1 MSEIKKKNNAYDKLT
16 PQRKALV
23 DMVLKNLENGKGFW
37 EQGWADMGVPV
48 SAATG
53 KRYRGI
59 NNLFLSLIAI
69 ERGYT
74 DNRWATFNQINERG
88 WSFKKDEEGRS
99 RGKDAGVTIE
109 FYELYDK
116 ETKKAFDR
124 STLDGMTESERDEY
138 MQDNV
143 RPMRKYFRVF
153 NGDIIE
159 GIPERE
165 KRIIDPGERV
175 ERAEKLLEHWNDYE
189 SKIVYGGDQAFY
201 RRNSDEIHAPK
212 REAFKNLHEFY
223 GTVFHEIGHSTGHES
238 RLNRDLSGAFG
249 SEKYAT
255 EELRAEL
262 SAMFLEQDL
271 EIAVSEQHIENNSRY
286 IKEWHDEIKENP
298 DVLFTAIADA
308 EKITRFIATKEAE
321 AERMESSEPYAV
333 VEDTDEL
340 GDTVYGIRMT
350 SSYGQTASMLPTD
363 YKDKEKLLAEFDKI
377 KELPAWKDKEFYEVS
392 YEQLQE
398 ISEKRANAE
407 DRRAEREERPMY
419 VLPSVVAARATAQ
432 SKPVDMGTRGVD
444 SLTRMSDIDV
454 VERAK
459 RTHGGEQFEKLYNGK
474 TMFGDEEKDERALM
488 ARLAMFVDGDA
499 EQLMR
504 VFKSSGQYRDE
515 KPNSLYEIM
524 ARQSIERIDRLKGK
538 IAAVPAQESTGKKH
552 FGANAKT

>member
-1 MSEIKKKNNAYDKLT
+1 MSEINEKNNAYDKLT

-23 DMVLKNLENGKGFW
+23 DMVLKNLENGKGIW
-37 EQGWADMGVPV
+37 EQGWANTGVPV

-59 NNLFLSLIAI
+59 NNLFLSLIAMK
-69 ERGYT
+69 RGYT
-74 DNRWATFNQINERG
+74 DNRWATYHQIEERG
-88 WSFKKDEEGRS
+88 WHFKKDEEGKS

-138 MQDNV
+138 MQENV

-165 KRIIDPGERV
+165 KHIIDPSERV
-175 ERAEKLLEHWNDYE
+175 ERAEKLLERWNDYE
-189 SKIVYGGDQAFY
+189 AKIVYGGDSAFY
-201 RRNSDEIHAPK
+201 RRNTDEIHSPK

-223 GTVFHEIGHSTGHES
+223 GTNFHEIGHSTGHEK

-249 SEKYAT
+249 SEKYAL

-262 SAMFLEQDL
+262 SAMFLEQDVG
-271 EIAVSEQHIENNSRY
+271 IAVSEQHIENNSRY

-298 DVLFTAIADA
+298 DALFTAIADA
-308 EKITRFIATKEAE
+308 EKITRYIATKEAE
-321 AERMESSEPYAV
+321 AERMESAEPYAV
-333 VEDTDEL
+333 VEDTDEF
-340 GDTVYGIRMT
+340 GETVYGVRMT
-350 SSYGQTASMLPTD
+350 SGYGQTTSMLPTA
-363 YKDKEKLLAEFDKI
+363 YKDREKLLTEFGKI
-377 KELPAWKDKEFYEVS
+377 KEMPAWKDKEFYEVS
-392 YEQLQE
+392 YEQLQA
-398 ISEKRANAE
+398 ISEKRAQAE
-407 DRRAEREERPMY
+407 SRRAEREERPLY
-419 VLPSVVAARATAQ
+419 VLPSVVAARATAR
-432 SKPVDMGTRGVD
+432 SKPVDMTERGVD

-474 TMFGDEEKDERALM
+474 TLFGNEEKDEQALM
-488 ARLAMFVDGDA
+488 ARLAMFTGGDA

-504 VFKSSGQYRDE
+504 VFKSSGQYREE
-515 KPNSLYEIM
+515 KPNALYERM
-524 ARQSIERIDRLKGK
+524 ARQSIERIDRLKGN
-538 IAAVPAQESTGKKH
+538 IAAVSAQESAGKKH
-552 FGANAKT
+552 FGTNAKV

>member
-1 MSEIKKKNNAYDKLT
+1 MGEIEEKNNAYDKLT

-23 DMVLKNLENGKGFW
+23 DMVLCNLENGKGFW
-37 EQGWADMGVPV
+37 EQGWADMGVPI

-59 NNLFLSLIAI
+59 NNLFLSLIAM

-74 DNRWATFNQINERG
+74 DNRWATFNQINDRG

-165 KRIIDPGERV
+165 KRTIDPSEKV

-189 SKIVYGGDQAFY
+189 AKIVYGGDSAFY
-201 RRNSDEIHAPK
+201 RPSSDEIHAPQ
-212 REAFKNLHEFY
+212 RESFKTLHEFY
-223 GTVFHEIGHSTGHES
+223 GTNFHEIGHSTGHES

-249 SEKYAT
+249 SEKYAL

-262 SAMFLEQDL
+262 AAMFLEQDL
-271 EIAVSEQHIENNSRY
+271 EIAVSEKHIENNSRY
-286 IKEWHDEIKENP
+286 IKEWHDKIKQDP
-298 DVLFTAIADA
+298 DALFTAIADA
-308 EKITRFIATKEAE
+308 DKITRFIATKEME
-321 AERMESSEPYAV
+321 AERMESAEPYAM

-340 GDTVYGIRMT
+340 GNTVYGVRMA
-350 SSYGQTASMLPTD
+350 SSYGQTTAMLPTA
-363 YKDKEKLLAEFDKI
+363 YKDRDEMLAEFNKV

-398 ISEKRANAE
+398 VSEKRAKAE
-407 DRRAEREERPMY
+407 GRRAEREERPMY
-419 VLPSVVAARATAQ
+419 VLPSIIAARATAR
-432 SKPVDMGTRGVD
+432 SKPVDMTERGVE

-459 RTHGGEQFEKLYNGK
+459 RTRGGEQFEKLYNGK
-474 TMFGDEEKDERALM
+474 TMFGNEEKDERALM
-488 ARLAMFVDGDA
+488 ARLAIFCNGDA
-499 EQLMR
+499 EQLLR

-515 KPNSLYEIM
+515 KPNALYAKM
-524 ARQSIERIDRLKGK
+524 ARESIECIDRLKGN
-538 IAAVPAQESTGKKH
+538 IAAVPARESAGKKH
-552 FGANAKT
+552 FGTNAKV

>member
-1 MSEIKKKNNAYDKLT
+1 MSEITEKNNAYEKLT

-23 DMVLKNLENGKGFW
+23 DMILKNLENGKGFW

-53 KRYRGI
+53 KRYRGL

-88 WSFKKDEEGRS
+88 WSFKKDEEGKS

-116 ETKKAFDR
+116 ETKKAFDK
-124 STLDGMTESERDEY
+124 STLDGMTEDERDEY
-138 MQDNV
+138 MQKNV

-165 KRIIDPGERV
+165 KRVIDPSERV

-189 SKIVYGGDQAFY
+189 AKIVYGGDQAFY
-201 RRNSDEIHAPK
+201 RRNTDEIHTPP

-223 GTVFHEIGHSTGHES
+223 GTNFHEIGHSTGHES

-249 SEKYAT
+249 LEKYAL

-262 SAMFLEQDL
+262 AALFLEQDL
-271 EIAVSEQHIENNSRY
+271 EIAVSEKHIENNSRY
-286 IKEWHDEIKENP
+286 IKEWHDEIKANP
-298 DVLFTAIADA
+298 DALFTAIADA
-308 EKITRFIATKEAE
+308 DKITRYIATKEAE
-321 AERMESSEPYAV
+321 AERMENAEPYAV

-340 GDTVYGIRMT
+340 GDKIYQVRIPT
-350 SSYGQTASMLPTD
+350 SFGQTITAVPLAFKSREALM
-363 YKDKEKLLAEFDKI
+363 AEFENFKNA
-377 KELPAWKDKEFYEVS
+377 PAWKDKEFYEVS

-398 ISEKRANAE
+398 ISEKQARAE

-419 VLPSVVAARATAQ
+419 VLPSIIAANASTK
-432 SKPVDMGTRGVD
+432 SKPVDMGKRGLD

-474 TMFGDEEKDERALM
+474 PLFGDEEKDERALM
-488 ARLAMFVDGDA
+488 ARLAMFCNGDE
-499 EQLMR
+499 EQLLR

-515 KPNSLYEIM
+515 KPNSLYEMM

-538 IAAVPAQESTGKKH
+538 IAAVPAQESAGKKH
-552 FGANAKT
+552 FGTNAKV

>member
-1 MSEIKKKNNAYDKLT
+1 MSEINEKNNAYDKLT

-23 DMVLKNLENGKGFW
+23 DMVLKNLENGKGLW

-59 NNLFLSLIAI
+59 NNLFLSLIAM

-74 DNRWATFNQINERG
+74 DNRWATFNQINDRG
-88 WSFKKDEEGRS
+88 WSFKKDEEGKS

-124 STLDGMTESERDEY
+124 STFDGMTESERDEY
-138 MQDNV
+138 MQENM

-165 KRIIDPGERV
+165 RHAIDPSERA

-189 SKIVYGGDQAFY
+189 ARIVYGGDSAFY
-201 RRNSDEIHAPK
+201 RRNTDEIHSPP

-223 GTVFHEIGHSTGHES
+223 GTTFHEIGHSTGHES
-238 RLNRDLSGAFG
+238 RLNRDLSGEFG
-249 SEKYAT
+249 SEKYAL

-262 SAMFLEQDL
+262 SAMFLEQDYS
-271 EIAVSEQHIENNSRY
+271 IAVSEKHIENNSRY

-298 DVLFTAIADA
+298 DALFTAIADA
-308 EKITRFIATKEAE
+308 EKITRYIATKEAE
-321 AERMESSEPYAV
+321 AERMENSEPYSV

-340 GDTVYGIRMT
+340 GETVYGVRIT
-350 SSYGQTASMLPTD
+350 SGYGQTSLMLPTA
-363 YKDKEKLLAEFDKI
+363 YKNREKLLAEFDKI
-377 KELPAWKDKEFYEVS
+377 KEMPAWNDKEFYEVS
-392 YEQLQE
+392 YEQLQA
-398 ISEKRANAE
+398 ISEKRAQAE
-407 DRRAEREERPMY
+407 NRRAEREERPIY
-419 VLPSVVAARATAQ
+419 VLPSIVAARATPR
-432 SKPVDMGTRGVD
+432 SKPVDMTERGVD

-459 RTHGGEQFEKLYNGK
+459 RTHGGEQLEKLYNGK
-474 TMFGDEEKDERALM
+474 TMFGDEEKDEQALM
-488 ARLAMFVDGDA
+488 ARLAMFCNGDE

-504 VFKSSGQYRDE
+504 VFRSSGQYRDE
-515 KPNSLYEIM
+515 KPNALYVRM
-524 ARQSIERIDRLKGK
+524 ARQSIERIDRLKGN
-538 IAAVPAQESTGKKH
+538 IAAVPARESTDKKH
-552 FGANAKT
+552 FGTNTKT

>member
-1 MSEIKKKNNAYDKLT
+1 MSEKKERNSAYDKLT

-23 DMVLKNLENGKGFW
+23 DMVLNNLENGKGFW
-37 EQGWADMGVPV
+37 EQGWADMGIPV

-59 NNLFLSLIAI
+59 NNLFLSLIAM

-88 WSFKKDEEGRS
+88 WSFKKDEEGKS

-138 MQDNV
+138 MENNV

-153 NGDIIE
+153 NGDIID

-165 KRIIDPGERV
+165 RHTIDPSEKV

-189 SKIVYGGDQAFY
+189 AKIVYGGDSAFY
-201 RRNSDEIHAPK
+201 RRNTDEIHAPQ
-212 REAFKNLHEFY
+212 RVAFKNLHEFY

-249 SEKYAT
+249 SEKYAL

-262 SAMFLEQDL
+262 SSMFLEQDYGI
-271 EIAVSEQHIENNSRY
+271 EVSEQHIENNSRY

-298 DVLFTAIADA
+298 DALFTAIADA
-308 EKITRFIATKEAE
+308 EKITRYIAVKESE
-321 AERMESSEPYAV
+321 FEQMESAEPYAIV
-333 VEDTDEL
+333 ADTDEL
-340 GDTVYGIRMT
+340 GNEVYGVRTAMT
-350 SSYGQTASMLPTD
+350 YGQTMLVVP
-363 YKDKEKLLAEFDKI
+363 YLPKEEMQKEFDAM
-377 KELPAWKDKEFYEVS
+377 KELPMWSGKEFYEVT
-392 YEQLQE
+392 YPTLQE
-398 ISEKRANAE
+398 ISEKRARAE
-407 DRRAEREERPMY
+407 DRRAEREDRPMY
-419 VLPSVVAARATAQ
+419 VLPSVVAARATAR
-432 SKPVDMGTRGVD
+432 SKPVDMTERGVD

-459 RTHGGEQFEKLYNGK
+459 RTSGGEQFEKLYNGK
-474 TMFGDEEKDERALM
+474 TMFGDEEKDEKALM
-488 ARLAMFVDGDA
+488 ARLAMFVGGDA

-515 KPNSLYEIM
+515 KPNALYEMM
-524 ARQSIERIDRLKGK
+524 AQQSIERIDRLKGN
-538 IAAVPAQESTGKKH
+538 IAAVPARENADRKH

>member
-1 MSEIKKKNNAYDKLT
+1 MSEKKERNSAYDKLT

-23 DMVLKNLENGKGFW
+23 DMVLNNLENGKGFW
-37 EQGWADMGVPV
+37 EQGWADMGIPV

-59 NNLFLSLIAI
+59 NNLFLSLIAM

-88 WSFKKDEEGRS
+88 WSFKKNEEGKS

-138 MQDNV
+138 MENNV

-153 NGDIIE
+153 NGDIID

-165 KRIIDPGERV
+165 RHTIDPSEKV

-189 SKIVYGGDQAFY
+189 AKIVYGGDSAFY
-201 RRNSDEIHAPK
+201 RRNTDEIHAPQ
-212 REAFKNLHEFY
+212 RVVFKNLHEFY

-249 SEKYAT
+249 SEKYAL

-262 SAMFLEQDL
+262 SSMFLEQDYGI
-271 EIAVSEQHIENNSRY
+271 EVSEQHIENNSRY

-298 DVLFTAIADA
+298 DALFTAIADA
-308 EKITRFIATKEAE
+308 EKITRYIAVKESE
-321 AERMESSEPYAV
+321 FEQMESAEPYAIV
-333 VEDTDEL
+333 ADTDES
-340 GDTVYGIRMT
+340 GNEVYGVRT
-350 SSYGQTASMLPTD
+350 AFVYGQTMLVIP
-363 YKDKEKLLAEFDKI
+363 YLPKEEMQKEFDAM
-377 KELPAWKDKEFYEVS
+377 KELPMWNGKEFYEVT
-392 YEQLQE
+392 YPTLQE
-398 ISEKRANAE
+398 ISEKRARAE
-407 DRRAEREERPMY
+407 DRRAEREDRPMY
-419 VLPSVVAARATAQ
+419 VLPSVVAARATAR
-432 SKPVDMGTRGVD
+432 SKPVDMTERGAD

-459 RTHGGEQFEKLYNGK
+459 RTSGGEQFEKLYNGK
-474 TMFGDEEKDERALM
+474 TMFGDEEKDEKALM
-488 ARLAMFVDGDA
+488 ARLAMFVGGDA

-515 KPNSLYEIM
+515 KDALYEMM
-524 ARQSIERIDRLKGK
+524 ARQSIERIDGYRNN
-538 IAAVPAQESTGKKH
+538 IVAVPAQENAGKKH
-552 FGANAKT
+552 FGTNAKV

>member
-1 MSEIKKKNNAYDKLT
+1 MSEIKEKNNAYDKLT

-23 DMVLKNLENGKGFW
+23 DMVLKNLENGKGLW

-74 DNRWATFNQINERG
+74 DNRWATFNQINDHG

-138 MQDNV
+138 MQENV

-165 KRIIDPGERV
+165 KRVIDPSERV

-189 SKIVYGGDQAFY
+189 SKIVYGGDEAFY
-201 RRNSDEIHAPK
+201 RRNSDEIHSPS

-223 GTVFHEIGHSTGHES
+223 GTNFHEIGHSTGHES

-249 SEKYAT
+249 SEKYAL

-271 EIAVSEQHIENNSRY
+271 EIAVSEKHIENNSRY

-298 DVLFTAIADA
+298 DALFTAIADA
-308 EKITRFIATKEAE
+308 EKITRYIATKEAE
-321 AERMESSEPYAV
+321 AERMERAEPYAV
-333 VEDTDEL
+333 VEDADEL

-350 SSYGQTASMLPTD
+350 SGYGQTTSMLPTAF
-363 YKDKEKLLAEFDKI
+363 KDKEKLLAEFDKI

-398 ISEKRANAE
+398 ISAKRARAE
-407 DRRAEREERPMY
+407 DRRAEREKRPMY
-419 VLPSVVAARATAQ
+419 VLPSVIAARATAR
-432 SKPVDMGTRGVD
+432 SKPVDMSERGVD

-454 VERAK
+454 VERAR
-459 RTHGGEQFEKLYNGK
+459 RTSGGEQFEKLYNGK
-474 TMFGDEEKDERALM
+474 TMFGNEEKDERALM
-488 ARLAMFVDGDA
+488 ARLAMFCNGDA

-515 KPNSLYEIM
+515 KPNSLYEMM
-524 ARQSIERIDRLKGK
+524 ARQSIERIDRLKGN
-538 IAAVPAQESTGKKH
+538 IAAVPAQESAGKKH
-552 FGANAKT
+552 FGTNAKV

>member
-1 MSEIKKKNNAYDKLT
+1 MSEIKEKSNAYDKLT

-124 STLDGMTESERDEY
+124 STLDGMTEIERDEY
-138 MQDNV
+138 MQENV

-165 KRIIDPGERV
+165 KRVIDPSERV
-175 ERAEKLLEHWNDYE
+175 ERAEKLLEYWNDYE
-189 SKIVYGGDQAFY
+189 AQIVYGGDSAFY
-201 RRNSDEIHAPK
+201 RPSSDEIHAPQ

-223 GTVFHEIGHSTGHES
+223 GTTFHEIGHSTGHEL
-238 RLNRDLSGAFG
+238 RLNRDLSGTFG
-249 SEKYAT
+249 SEKYAI

-262 SAMFLEQDL
+262 AAMFLEQDL
-271 EIAVSEQHIENNSRY
+271 EIAVSEKHIENNSRY
-286 IKEWHDEIKENP
+286 IKEWHEKIKENP
-298 DVLFTAIADA
+298 DALFTAIADA
-308 EKITRFIATKEAE
+308 EKITRYIATKEAE
-321 AERMESSEPYAV
+321 AERMENSEPYAI
-333 VEDTDEL
+333 VEDTDEV
-340 GDTVYGIRMT
+340 GDKIYRVRIAT
-350 SSYGQTASMLPTD
+350 SFGQTITAIP
-363 YKDKEKLLAEFDKI
+363 LAFKSRETLMTEFENFKNA
-377 KELPAWKDKEFYEVS
+377 PAWKDKEFYEVS

-398 ISEKRANAE
+398 ISEKRAKAE
-407 DRRAEREERPMY
+407 GRRAEREERPMY
-419 VLPSVVAARATAQ
+419 VLPSIIAARATAR
-432 SKPVDMGTRGVD
+432 SKPVDMSLRGED

-459 RTHGGEQFEKLYNGK
+459 RTRGGEQFTKLYNGK
-474 TMFGDEEKDERALM
+474 TMFGNEEKDERALM
-488 ARLAMFVDGDA
+488 ARLAMFCNGDE

-504 VFKSSGQYRDE
+504 VFRSSGQYRDE
-515 KPNSLYEIM
+515 KPNALYAKM
-524 ARQSIERIDRLKGK
+524 ARESIERIDRLKGN
-538 IAAVPAQESTGKKH
+538 IAVVPARESAGKKH
-552 FGANAKT
+552 IGANAKS

>member
-1 MSEIKKKNNAYDKLT
+1 MSEKKGQSNAYDKLT

-23 DMVLKNLENGKGFW
+23 DMVLKNLENGKGIW
-37 EQGWADMGVPV
+37 EQGWADTGVPV

-74 DNRWATFNQINERG
+74 DNRWATFHQIDDRG

-165 KRIIDPGERV
+165 KREIDPSERV
-175 ERAEKLLEHWNDYE
+175 ERAEKLLEYWNDYE
-189 SKIVYGGDQAFY
+189 SKIVYGGDAAFY
-201 RRNSDEIHAPK
+201 RRSADEIHSPK
-212 REAFKNLHEFY
+212 REAFKNQHEFY
-223 GTVFHEIGHSTGHES
+223 GTNFHEMGHSTGHES
-238 RLNRDLSGAFG
+238 RLNRDLTGAFG
-249 SEKYAT
+249 SEKYAL

-262 SAMFLEQDL
+262 SAMFLEQEVGL
-271 EIAVSEQHIENNSRY
+271 AVSEKHIENNSRY

-298 DVLFTAIADA
+298 DALFTAIADA
-308 EKITRFIATKEAE
+308 DNIVRYIANKEQE
-321 AERMESSEPYAV
+321 YMRMENGEPYTV
-333 VEDTDEL
+333 VEDVDEL
-340 GDTVYGIRMT
+340 GDTVYGVRMT
-350 SSYGQTASMLPTD
+350 SGYGQTTSMLPTA
-363 YKDKEKLLAEFDKI
+363 YKNREELLAEFDKV
-377 KELPAWKDKEFYEVS
+377 KQLPAWQDKEFYEVS
-392 YEQLQE
+392 YEQLQV
-398 ISEKRANAE
+398 ISEKRAKAE
-407 DRRAEREERPMY
+407 ERRAEREERPVY
-419 VLPSVVAARATAQ
+419 ILPSIVAASATAR
-432 SKPVDMGTRGVD
+432 SNPVDMRERGID

-454 VERAK
+454 VESAK
-459 RTHGGEQFEKLYNGK
+459 RTRGGEQFEKLYNGK

-488 ARLAMFVDGDA
+488 ARLAVFCNGDE

-504 VFKSSGQYRDE
+504 VFKSSGQYRGE
-515 KPNSLYEIM
+515 KPNSLYEKM
-524 ARQSIERIDRLKGK
+524 ARQSIERIERLKGK
-538 IAAVPAQESTGKKH
+538 VTVVPARENAGKKH
-552 FGANAKT
+552 VGTNAKV

>member
-1 MSEIKKKNNAYDKLT
+1 MSEIKEKSNAYDKLT

-124 STLDGMTESERDEY
+124 SALDGMTESERDEY
-138 MQDNV
+138 MQENV

-165 KRIIDPGERV
+165 KRVIDPSERV
-175 ERAEKLLEHWNDYE
+175 ERAEKLLEYWNDYE
-189 SKIVYGGDQAFY
+189 AQIVYGGDSAFY
-201 RRNSDEIHAPK
+201 RPSSDEIHAPQ

-223 GTVFHEIGHSTGHES
+223 GTTFHEIGHSTGHEL
-238 RLNRDLSGAFG
+238 RLNRDLSGTFG
-249 SEKYAT
+249 SEKYAI

-262 SAMFLEQDL
+262 AAMFLEQDL
-271 EIAVSEQHIENNSRY
+271 EIAVSEKHIENNSRY
-286 IKEWHDEIKENP
+286 IKEWHEKIKENP
-298 DVLFTAIADA
+298 DALFTAIADA
-308 EKITRFIATKEAE
+308 EKITRYIATKEAE
-321 AERMESSEPYAV
+321 AERMENAEPYAI

-340 GDTVYGIRMT
+340 GDKIYRVRIAT
-350 SSYGQTASMLPTD
+350 SFGQTITAIP
-363 YKDKEKLLAEFDKI
+363 LAFKSRETLMTEFENFKNA
-377 KELPAWKDKEFYEVS
+377 PAWKDKEFYEVS

-398 ISEKRANAE
+398 ISEKRAKAE
-407 DRRAEREERPMY
+407 GRRAEREKRPMY
-419 VLPSVVAARATAQ
+419 VLPSIIAARATAR
-432 SKPVDMGTRGVD
+432 SKPVDMSVRGED

-459 RTHGGEQFEKLYNGK
+459 RTRGGEQFTKLYNGK
-474 TMFGDEEKDERALM
+474 TMFGNEEKDERALM
-488 ARLAMFVDGDA
+488 ARLAMFCNGDE

-504 VFKSSGQYRDE
+504 VFRSSGQYRDE
-515 KPNSLYEIM
+515 KPNALYAKM
-524 ARQSIERIDRLKGK
+524 ARESIERIDRLKGN
-538 IAAVPAQESTGKKH
+538 IAVVPARESAGKKH
-552 FGANAKT
+552 IGANAKT

>member
-1 MSEIKKKNNAYDKLT
+1 MSEIKEKSNAYDKLT

-138 MQDNV
+138 MQENV

-165 KRIIDPGERV
+165 KRVIDPSERV
-175 ERAEKLLEHWNDYE
+175 ERAEKLLEYWNDYE
-189 SKIVYGGDQAFY
+189 AQIVYGGDSAFY
-201 RRNSDEIHAPK
+201 RPSSDEIHAPQ

-223 GTVFHEIGHSTGHES
+223 GTTFHEIGHSTGHEL
-238 RLNRDLSGAFG
+238 RLNRDLSGTFG
-249 SEKYAT
+249 SEKYAI

-262 SAMFLEQDL
+262 AAMFLEQDL
-271 EIAVSEQHIENNSRY
+271 EIAVSEKHIENNSRY
-286 IKEWHDEIKENP
+286 IKEWHEKIKENP
-298 DVLFTAIADA
+298 DALFTAIADA
-308 EKITRFIATKEAE
+308 EKITRYIATKEAE
-321 AERMESSEPYAV
+321 AERMENAEPYAI

-340 GDTVYGIRMT
+340 GDKIYRVRIAT
-350 SSYGQTASMLPTD
+350 SFGQTITAIP
-363 YKDKEKLLAEFDKI
+363 LAFKSRETLMTEFENFKNA
-377 KELPAWKDKEFYEVS
+377 PAWKDKEFYEVS

-398 ISEKRANAE
+398 ISEKRAKAE
-407 DRRAEREERPMY
+407 GRRAEREERPMY
-419 VLPSVVAARATAQ
+419 VLPSIIAARATAR
-432 SKPVDMGTRGVD
+432 SKPIDMSVRGED

-459 RTHGGEQFEKLYNGK
+459 RTRGGEQFTKLYNGK
-474 TMFGDEEKDERALM
+474 TMFGNEEKDERALM
-488 ARLAMFVDGDA
+488 ARLAMFCNGDE

-504 VFKSSGQYRDE
+504 VFRSSGQYRDE
-515 KPNSLYEIM
+515 KPNALYAKM
-524 ARQSIERIDRLKGK
+524 ARESIERIDRLKGN
-538 IAAVPAQESTGKKH
+538 IAVVPARESMGKKH
-552 FGANAKT
+552 IGANAKT

>member
-1 MSEIKKKNNAYDKLT
+1 
-16 PQRKALV
+16 
-23 DMVLKNLENGKGFW
+23 MVLKNLENGKGIW
-37 EQGWADMGVPV
+37 EQGWADTGVPV

-74 DNRWATFNQINERG
+74 DNRWATFHQISDRG

-165 KRIIDPGERV
+165 KREIDPSERV
-175 ERAEKLLEHWNDYE
+175 ERAEKLLEYWNDYE
-189 SKIVYGGDQAFY
+189 SKIVYGGDAAFY
-201 RRNSDEIHAPK
+201 RRSTDEIHSPK
-212 REAFKNLHEFY
+212 REAFKNQHEFY
-223 GTVFHEIGHSTGHES
+223 GTNFHEMGHSTGHES
-238 RLNRDLSGAFG
+238 RLNRDLTGAFG
-249 SEKYAT
+249 SEKYAL

-262 SAMFLEQDL
+262 SAMFLEQEVGL
-271 EIAVSEQHIENNSRY
+271 AVSEKHIENNSRY

-298 DVLFTAIADA
+298 DALFTAIADA
-308 EKITRFIATKEAE
+308 DNIVRYVAKKEQE
-321 AERMESSEPYAV
+321 YTRMENGEPYTV
-333 VEDTDEL
+333 VEDVDEL
-340 GDTVYGIRMT
+340 GDTVYGVRMT
-350 SSYGQTASMLPTD
+350 SGYGQTTSMLPTA
-363 YKDKEKLLAEFDKI
+363 YKNREELLAEFDKV
-377 KELPAWKDKEFYEVS
+377 KQLPSWQDKEFYEVS

-398 ISEKRANAE
+398 ISEKRAKAE
-407 DRRAEREERPMY
+407 ERRAEREERPMY
-419 VLPSVVAARATAQ
+419 ILPSIVAASATAR
-432 SKPVDMGTRGVD
+432 SNPVDMRERGID

-454 VERAK
+454 VESAK
-459 RTHGGEQFEKLYNGK
+459 RTRGGEQFEKLYNGK

-488 ARLAMFVDGDA
+488 ARLAVFCNGDE

-504 VFKSSGQYRDE
+504 VFKSSGQYRGE
-515 KPNSLYEIM
+515 KPNSLYEKM
-524 ARQSIERIDRLKGK
+524 ARQSIERIERLKGK
-538 IAAVPAQESTGKKH
+538 VTVVPARENAGKKH
-552 FGANAKT
+552 VGANAKT

>member
-1 MSEIKKKNNAYDKLT
+1 MSENTEKNNAYDKLT

-23 DMVLKNLENGKGFW
+23 DMVLKNLENGKGIW
-37 EQGWADMGVPV
+37 EQGWADTGVPV

-74 DNRWATFNQINERG
+74 DNRWATYHQIEERG
-88 WSFKKDEEGRS
+88 WNFKKDEEGRS

-116 ETKKAFDR
+116 ETKKAFEK
-124 STLDGMTESERDEY
+124 SMLDGMTESECDEY
-138 MQDNV
+138 MQENV

-165 KRIIDPGERV
+165 KRIIDPSERV

-189 SKIVYGGDQAFY
+189 AKIVYGGDSAFY
-201 RRNSDEIHAPK
+201 RRSTDEIHSPK

-223 GTVFHEIGHSTGHES
+223 GTNFHEIGHSTGHES
-238 RLNRDLSGAFG
+238 RLNRDLSGKFG
-249 SEKYAT
+249 SEKYAL

-262 SAMFLEQDL
+262 SAMFLEQDVG
-271 EIAVSEQHIENNSRY
+271 IAVCEQHIENNSRY

-298 DVLFTAIADA
+298 DALFTAIADA
-308 EKITRFIATKEAE
+308 EKITRYIATKEAE
-321 AERMESSEPYAV
+321 AERMENSEPYAV
-333 VEDTDEL
+333 VEDTDEF
-340 GDTVYGIRMT
+340 GDTIYRVRIAT
-350 SSYGQTASMLPTD
+350 SFGQTITAVPLAFKS
-363 YKDKEKLLAEFDKI
+363 KEALMTEFENFKSA
-377 KELPAWKDKEFYEVS
+377 PAWQDKEFYEVS
-392 YEQLQE
+392 FEQLQA
-398 ISEKRANAE
+398 ISEKRAMAE
-407 DRRAEREERPMY
+407 DRRAEREDHPMY
-419 VLPSVVAARATAQ
+419 VLPSIVAARVTAR
-432 SKPVDMGTRGVD
+432 SKPVDMTERGVD

-459 RTHGGEQFEKLYNGK
+459 RTHGGEKFTRLYDGK
-474 TMFGDEEKDERALM
+474 TMFGNEEKDERALM
-488 ARLAMFVDGDA
+488 ARLAMFCNGDA
-499 EQLMR
+499 EQLLR

-515 KPNSLYEIM
+515 KPNALYEKM
-524 ARQSIERIDRLKGK
+524 AKQSIERIDGLKRNIG
-538 IAAVPAQESTGKKH
+538 VMPVQESAGKKH
-552 FGANAKT
+552 VGTNAKV

>member
-1 MSEIKKKNNAYDKLT
+1 MSEKTEKNNAYDKLT

-37 EQGWADMGVPV
+37 EQGWADMGVPI

-59 NNLFLSLIAI
+59 NNLFLSLIAM

-74 DNRWATFNQINERG
+74 DNRWATFNQINDRG

-165 KRIIDPGERV
+165 KRTIDPSEKV

-189 SKIVYGGDQAFY
+189 AKILYGGDRAFY
-201 RRNSDEIHAPK
+201 RLESDEVHSPQ

-223 GTVFHEIGHSTGHES
+223 GTNFHEIGHSTGHFS

-249 SEKYAT
+249 SEKYAL

-262 SAMFLEQDL
+262 AAMFLEQDL
-271 EIAVSEQHIENNSRY
+271 GIAVSEKHIENNSRY
-286 IKEWHDEIKENP
+286 IKEWHDKIKQDP
-298 DVLFTAIADA
+298 DALFTAIADA
-308 EKITRFIATKEAE
+308 DKITRFIATKEME
-321 AERMESSEPYAV
+321 AERMESAEPYAV

-340 GDTVYGIRMT
+340 GDTVYGVRMA
-350 SSYGQTASMLPTD
+350 SSYGQTTAMLPTA
-363 YKDKEKLLAEFDKI
+363 YKDRGEMLAEFDKI

-392 YEQLQE
+392 VEQLQA
-398 ISEKRANAE
+398 ISEKRAKAE

-419 VLPSVVAARATAQ
+419 VLPSVVAARATAR
-432 SKPVDMGTRGVD
+432 SKPVDMTERGVD

-459 RTHGGEQFEKLYNGK
+459 RTSGGEQFEKLYNGK
-474 TMFGDEEKDERALM
+474 TMFGNEEKDERALM
-488 ARLAMFVDGDA
+488 ARLAMFCNGDA

-515 KPNSLYEIM
+515 KPNALYAKM
-524 ARQSIERIDRLKGK
+524 ARESIERIDRLKGN
-538 IAAVPAQESTGKKH
+538 IAAVPARESAGKKH
-552 FGANAKT
+552 VGTNAKV